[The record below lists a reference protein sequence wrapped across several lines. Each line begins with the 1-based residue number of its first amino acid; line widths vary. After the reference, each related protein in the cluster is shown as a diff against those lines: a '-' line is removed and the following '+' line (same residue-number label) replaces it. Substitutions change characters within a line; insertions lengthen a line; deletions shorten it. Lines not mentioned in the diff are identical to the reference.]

1 MKKQLT
7 EYAAALTVNMR
18 GGKTAKSASLSGA
31 LLVIVLIFIG
41 AGCSLFA
48 MMLKLCEPLCT
59 AGYERLYFIFGGIL
73 AFAFTKNAGVA
84 PINIIYA
91 SAFGSRTTRQNS
103 SCIK

>member
-1 MKKQLT
+1 MKQMKIFSVLIKKQLT

-59 AGYERLYFIFGGIL
+59 AGYEIGR
-73 AFAFTKNAGVA
+73 
-84 PINIIYA
+84 A
-91 SAFGSRTTRQNS
+91 SCRERV
-103 SCIK
+103 